1 MIEPTTYEQVGD
13 VALVTLD
20 DGKANVFGPPMIAA
34 VNAMLDRAADDARA
48 VVLTGRPGLFSGGF
62 DLNVARGGDAAQARA
77 MGLAGA
83 RLMMRLY
90 GWPQPLVVAAS
101 GHAIALGALCLLTG
115 DHRLAADGEF
125 RFGLNE
131 VAIGRTLPPF
141 AWLLAKERLSKRAL
155 TGAALTARMY
165 DAEGARDAGFLD
177 AVAAADELRDV
188 ALERA
193 AQLAELDANAYSG
206 MKQGL
211 RGEGIDAV
219 LANLGEAPPD
229 GAALIPA

>member
-1 MIEPTTYEQVGD
+1 MTEPTTYEQVGH

-20 DGKANVFGPPMIAA
+20 DGKANVFGPPMIGA
-34 VNAMLDRAADDARA
+34 VNAMLDRAADNARA
-48 VVLTGRPGLFSGGF
+48 VVLTGRPGVFSGGF
-62 DLNVARGGDAAQARA
+62 DLNVFRAGDAAQARA

-155 TGAALTARMY
+155 TQAALTAKMY

-193 AQLAELDANAYSG
+193 AQLAELDANAYSA

-219 LANLGEAPPD
+219 LADLGEAVPD
-229 GAALIPA
+229 GA

>member
-1 MIEPTTYEQVGD
+1 MTKPTTYEQVGD
-13 VALVTLD
+13 VALVTMN

-34 VNAMLDRAADDARA
+34 VNAQLDRAADEARA

-62 DLNVARGGDAAQARA
+62 DLNVFRDGGPNEARA

-101 GHAIALGALCLLTG
+101 GHAIALGALCVLTG
-115 DHRLAADGEF
+115 DHRLGAEGEF
-125 RFGLNE
+125 RLGLNE

-141 AWLLAKERLSKRAL
+141 AWLLARERLSKRAL
-155 TGAALTARMY
+155 TQAALTARMY
-165 DAEGARDAGFLD
+165 DPEGARDAGFVD
-177 AVAAADELRDV
+177 AVAPADELRDV

-193 AQLAELDANAYSG
+193 AQLAELDANAFSA

-219 LANLGEAPPD
+219 LADLPEVPSNGS
-229 GAALIPA
+229 

>member
-1 MIEPTTYEQVGD
+1 MTERTTYEQVGD
-13 VALVTLD
+13 VALITMD
-20 DGKANVFGPPMIAA
+20 DGKANAFGPPMIAA
-34 VNAMLDRAADDARA
+34 VDAMLDRASDQARA
-48 VVLTGRPGLFSGGF
+48 VVLTGRPGVFSGGF
-62 DLNVARGGDAAQARA
+62 DLNVFRDGGPEQARA

-115 DHRLAADGEF
+115 DHRLAADGDF

-141 AWLLAKERLSKRAL
+141 AWLLARDRLSRRAL
-155 TGAALTARMY
+155 TQAALTARMY
-165 DAEGARDAGFLD
+165 DAEGARDAGFVD
-177 AVAAADELRDV
+177 AVAPAAELRDA

-193 AQLAELDANAYSG
+193 AQLAELDANAFSA

-219 LANLGEAPPD
+219 LAGLEG
-229 GAALIPA
+229 G

>member
-1 MIEPTTYEQVGD
+1 MTERTTYEQVGD

-20 DGKANVFGPPMIAA
+20 DGKANAFGPPMIGA
-34 VNAMLDRAADDARA
+34 VNAMLDRAADEARA
-48 VVLTGRPGLFSGGF
+48 VVLTGRPGVFSGGF
-62 DLNVARGGDAAQARA
+62 DLNVFRDGGPAEARA
-77 MGLAGA
+77 MGVAGA

-115 DHRLAADGEF
+115 DHRLAAGGEF

-141 AWLLAKERLSKRAL
+141 AWLLAKDRLSKRAL
-155 TGAALTARMY
+155 TQAALTANMY
-165 DAEGARDAGFLD
+165 GPEGARDAGFLD

-193 AQLAELDANAYSG
+193 AQLAQLDANAFSE
-206 MKQGL
+206 MKKGL

-219 LANLGEAPPD
+219 LAGLAKAVPD
-229 GAALIPA
+229 GA

>member
-1 MIEPTTYEQVGD
+1 
-13 VALVTLD
+13 
-20 DGKANVFGPPMIAA
+20 
-34 VNAMLDRAADDARA
+34 
-48 VVLTGRPGLFSGGF
+48 
-62 DLNVARGGDAAQARA
+62 

-101 GHAIALGALCLLTG
+101 GHAIALGALCVLTG
-115 DHRLAADGEF
+115 DHRLAADGDF

-155 TGAALTARMY
+155 TQAALTAKMY
-165 DAEGARDAGFLD
+165 DPEGARDAGFVD
-177 AVAAADELRDV
+177 EVAAAGELRDV

-193 AQLAELDANAYSG
+193 AQLAEFDTDTFSA

-219 LANLGEAPPD
+219 LAGLGEAPSN
-229 GAALIPA
+229 GS

>member
-1 MIEPTTYEQVGD
+1 MTERTTYEQVGD
-13 VALVTLD
+13 VALITMD

-34 VNAMLDRAADDARA
+34 VNAQLDRAADEAKA

-62 DLNVARGGDAAQARA
+62 DLNVFRNGGPEQARA

-101 GHAIALGALCLLTG
+101 GHAIALGALCVLTG
-115 DHRLAADGEF
+115 DHRLAADGDF

-141 AWLLAKERLSKRAL
+141 AWLLARERLSRRAL
-155 TGAALTARMY
+155 TQAALTARMY
-165 DAEGARDAGFLD
+165 DAEGARDAGFVD
-177 AVAAADELRDV
+177 ALAPAGELRDA
-188 ALERA
+188 ALKRA
-193 AQLAELDANAYSG
+193 AQLAELDANAFSA

-211 RGEGIDAV
+211 RGDGIDAV
-219 LANLGEAPPD
+219 LAGLEGS
-229 GAALIPA
+229 

>member
-1 MIEPTTYEQVGD
+1 MTERTTYEQVGD
-13 VALVTLD
+13 VALITMD

-34 VNAMLDRAADDARA
+34 VNAQLDRAADDARA

-62 DLNVARGGDAAQARA
+62 DLNVFRDAGPAEARA

-101 GHAIALGALCLLTG
+101 GHAIALGALCVLTG
-115 DHRLAADGEF
+115 DHRLAADGDF

-141 AWLLAKERLSKRAL
+141 AWLLARERLSKRAL
-155 TGAALTARMY
+155 THAALTARMY
-165 DAEGARDAGFLD
+165 DAEGARDAGFVD
-177 AVAAADELRDV
+177 AVVPAGELRDA

-193 AQLAELDANAYSG
+193 ALLAELDANAFSA
-206 MKQGL
+206 MKNGL
-211 RGEGIDAV
+211 RSEGIDAV
-219 LANLGEAPPD
+219 VAGLD
-229 GAALIPA
+229 GG

>member
-1 MIEPTTYEQVGD
+1 MTERTTYEQIGD
-13 VALVTLD
+13 VALLTMN
-20 DGKANVFGPPMIAA
+20 DGKANVFGPPMIGA
-34 VNAMLDRAADDARA
+34 VNAGLDRAANEAKA

-62 DLNVARGGDAAQARA
+62 DLNVFRDSGPAEARA

-83 RLMMRLY
+83 RLY

-101 GHAIALGALCLLTG
+101 GHAIALGALCVLTG

-125 RFGLNE
+125 RLGLNE

-141 AWLLAKERLSKRAL
+141 AWLLARERLSKRAL
-155 TGAALTARMY
+155 TQAALTAKMY
-165 DAEGARDAGFLD
+165 DPEGARDAGFVD
-177 AVAAADELRDV
+177 EVATADELRDV

-193 AQLAELDANAYSG
+193 AQLAEFDTNTFSA

-219 LANLGEAPPD
+219 LAGLGEAPSN
-229 GAALIPA
+229 GS

>member
-1 MIEPTTYEQVGD
+1 MTEPTTYEQVGD

-20 DGKANVFGPPMIAA
+20 DGKANAFGPPMIAA

-48 VVLTGRPGLFSGGF
+48 VVLTGRPGVFSGGF
-62 DLNVARGGDAAQARA
+62 DLNVIRGGDAAQARA

-101 GHAIALGALCLLTG
+101 GHAIALGALCVLTG
-115 DHRLAADGEF
+115 DHRLAADGQF

-155 TGAALTARMY
+155 TQAALTAKMY
-165 DAEGARDAGFLD
+165 DPEGARDAGFLD

-193 AQLAELDANAYSG
+193 AQLAELDANAYSA

-211 RGEGIDAV
+211 RGEAIDAV
-219 LANLGEAPPD
+219 LADLGEAPPN

>member
-1 MIEPTTYEQVGD
+1 MTEPTTYEQVGD
-13 VALVTLD
+13 VALVTMN
-20 DGKANVFGPPMIAA
+20 DGKANVFGPPMIGA
-34 VNAMLDRAADDARA
+34 VNAGLDRAADEAKA
-48 VVLTGRPGLFSGGF
+48 VVLTGRPGVFSGGF
-62 DLNVARGGDAAQARA
+62 DLNVFRDGGPAEARA

-101 GHAIALGALCLLTG
+101 GHAIALGALCVLTG
-115 DHRLAADGEF
+115 DHRLAADGEL
-125 RFGLNE
+125 RLGLNE

-155 TGAALTARMY
+155 TQAALTAKMY
-165 DAEGARDAGFLD
+165 DPEGARDAGFVD
-177 AVAAADELRDV
+177 EVAPADELRAV

-193 AQLAELDANAYSG
+193 AQLAEFDANTFSA

-219 LANLGEAPPD
+219 LAGLGEAPSNGP
-229 GAALIPA
+229 

>member
-1 MIEPTTYEQVGD
+1 MTGPTTYEQVGD
-13 VALVTLD
+13 VALVTMN

-34 VNAMLDRAADDARA
+34 VNAMLDRAADEAKA

-62 DLNVARGGDAAQARA
+62 DLNVFRDGGPEEARA
-77 MGLAGA
+77 MGLVGA

-101 GHAIALGALCLLTG
+101 GHAIALGALCVLTG
-115 DHRLAADGEF
+115 DHRLAAGGDF
-125 RFGLNE
+125 RLGLNE

-141 AWLLAKERLSKRAL
+141 AWLLARERLSKRAL
-155 TGAALTARMY
+155 TQAALTAKMY
-165 DAEGARDAGFLD
+165 DPEGARDAGFVD
-177 AVAAADELRDV
+177 EVATADELRDV

-193 AQLAELDANAYSG
+193 AQLAEFDANTFSA

-211 RGEGIDAV
+211 RADGIDAV
-219 LANLGEAPPD
+219 LAGLGEAPSN
-229 GAALIPA
+229 GS

>member
-1 MIEPTTYEQVGD
+1 MTDRIAYDQVGD
-13 VALVTLD
+13 VAVVTMN

-34 VNAMLDRAADDARA
+34 VNAQLDRATDEARA
-48 VVLTGRPGLFSGGF
+48 VVLTGRPGVFSGGF
-62 DLNVARGGDAAQARA
+62 DLNVFRDGGPAEARA

-101 GHAIALGALCLLTG
+101 GHAIALGALCVLTG
-115 DHRLAADGEF
+115 DHRVAAGGEF

-155 TGAALTARMY
+155 TQAALTAKMY
-165 DAEGARDAGFLD
+165 GPEGARDAGFVD
-177 AVAAADELRDV
+177 EIAAADELRDV

-193 AQLAELDANAYSG
+193 AQLAGFDANAFSA

-219 LANLGEAPPD
+219 LAGLGEAPSD
-229 GAALIPA
+229 GP

>member
-1 MIEPTTYEQVGD
+1 MTERTTYERVGD
-13 VALVTLD
+13 VALVTMN

-34 VNAMLDRAADDARA
+34 VNAQLDLAAGEARA

-62 DLNVARGGDAAQARA
+62 DLNVFRDAGPAEARA
-77 MGLAGA
+77 MGVAGA

-101 GHAIALGALCLLTG
+101 GHAIALGAFCVLTG
-115 DHRLAADGEF
+115 DHRLAADGDF

-155 TGAALTARMY
+155 TQAALTAKMY
-165 DAEGARDAGFLD
+165 DPEGARDAGFVD
-177 AVAAADELRDV
+177 EVAAADELRDV

-193 AQLAELDANAYSG
+193 AQLAELDANAFSA

-219 LANLGEAPPD
+219 LADLPEVPPN
-229 GAALIPA
+229 GS

>member
-1 MIEPTTYEQVGD
+1 MTERTTYEQVGD
-13 VALVTLD
+13 VALITMD

-34 VNAMLDRAADDARA
+34 VNAQLDRAADEAKA

-62 DLNVARGGDAAQARA
+62 DLNVFRDGGPEQARA

-101 GHAIALGALCLLTG
+101 GHAIALGALCVLTG
-115 DHRLAADGEF
+115 DHRLAADGDF

-141 AWLLAKERLSKRAL
+141 AWLLARERLSRRAL
-155 TGAALTARMY
+155 TQAALTARMY
-165 DAEGARDAGFLD
+165 DAEGARDAGFVD
-177 AVAAADELRDV
+177 ALAPAGELRDA
-188 ALERA
+188 ALKRA
-193 AQLAELDANAYSG
+193 AQLAELDANAFSA

-211 RGEGIDAV
+211 RGDGIDAV
-219 LANLGEAPPD
+219 LAGLEGS
-229 GAALIPA
+229 

>member
-1 MIEPTTYEQVGD
+1 MTEPTTYEQVGQ
-13 VALVTLD
+13 VALITMD
-20 DGKANVFGPPMIAA
+20 DGKANAFGPPMIAA
-34 VNAMLDRAADDARA
+34 VNAMLDRAAGDARA
-48 VVLTGRPGLFSGGF
+48 VVLTGRPGVFSGGF
-62 DLNVARGGDAAQARA
+62 DLKVFASGDAEQARA

-141 AWLLAKERLSKRAL
+141 AWLLARERLSKRAL
-155 TGAALTARMY
+155 SQAALTARMY
-165 DAEGARDAGFLD
+165 APDGARDAGFVD
-177 AVAAADELRDV
+177 EVAAADELRDV

-193 AQLAELDANAYSG
+193 AQLAELDADAYNG

-211 RGEGIDAV
+211 RGESINAL
-219 LANLGEAPPD
+219 LADLG
-229 GAALIPA
+229 